1 MDVPGKK
8 GKLFGVKKS
17 QCKTGK
23 TIDTVVSFSCDLMK
37 YRTAMGL
44 ITKKS
49 SVAYGLVIAPENL
62 KEGMPYKRRKFKASK
77 ADKIYQSFLN

>member
-23 TIDTVVSFSCDLMK
+23 TIDTVVNFSCDLTK
-37 YRTAMGL
+37 YRNAMGL
-44 ITKKS
+44 VTRKTIKP
-49 SVAYGLVIAPENL
+49 YGLVISQENL
-62 KEGMPYKRRKFKASK
+62 
-77 ADKIYQSFLN
+77 N